1 MFQKLFESTTLDL
14 NKIYLSP
21 PLASIET
28 TLRSFQYKTLNN
40 VLFLRKSYTFGI
52 TVTGLCTLEETP
64 ISIFFDC
71 IHIKCNL
78 KRLQRKFQNEF
89 ILPSFAPQTTILGL
103 YHEGNNN
110 DNLLNHILLIF
121 KYCIYILR
129 E

>member
-28 TLRSFQYKTLNN
+28 ILRSFQYKTLNN

-89 ILPSFAPQTTILGL
+89 ILPSFAPETTILGL
-103 YHEGNNN
+103 YYEGNNN
-110 DNLLNHILLIF
+110 DNLLNHISFIF